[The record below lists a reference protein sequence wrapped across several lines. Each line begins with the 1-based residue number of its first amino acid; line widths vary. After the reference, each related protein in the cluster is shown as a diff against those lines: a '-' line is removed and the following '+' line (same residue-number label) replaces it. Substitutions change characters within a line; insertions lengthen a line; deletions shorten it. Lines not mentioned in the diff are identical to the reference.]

1 MKKVFIAALTVLFV
15 GLCLT
20 SCEQKQSG
28 SGDPVEGIQKTM
40 LLGRWNVI
48 ATYRTEDGIKVENHT
63 PQGEYWI
70 FYNDNMLQ
78 HGSIGDNTYS
88 YAIYNNTGWGI
99 PYSSY
104 GANRNSFNH
113 L

>member
-1 MKKVFIAALTVLFV
+1 MKKALIGIFVILFT

-28 SGDPVEGIQKTM
+28 SGDPVEGIQKAM

-48 ATYRTEDGIKVENHT
+48 AGYRTEDGIKVEVVENHT

-88 YAIYNNTGWGI
+88 YAIGNTI
-99 PYSSY
+99 
-104 GANRNSFNH
+104 
-113 L
+113 